1 MWWDGVPVFNFKEI
15 LEPIQFCL
23 LRNVLKIELMV
34 EDYTVY
40 LYINI
45 AIYNETMFFWNFLY
59 IVWYIYLLLNHAW
72 IYIVKKVFFSVNE
85 SSTFSRSFSA
95 PLLLAFSFFML
106 SKSNRH
112 RKFYQLLCMFTFRL
126 RMNLK
131 KN

>member
-45 AIYNETMFFWNFLY
+45 AIYNETMFF
-59 IVWYIYLLLNHAW
+59 
-72 IYIVKKVFFSVNE
+72 
-85 SSTFSRSFSA
+85 
-95 PLLLAFSFFML
+95 
-106 SKSNRH
+106 
-112 RKFYQLLCMFTFRL
+112 
-126 RMNLK
+126 
-131 KN
+131 